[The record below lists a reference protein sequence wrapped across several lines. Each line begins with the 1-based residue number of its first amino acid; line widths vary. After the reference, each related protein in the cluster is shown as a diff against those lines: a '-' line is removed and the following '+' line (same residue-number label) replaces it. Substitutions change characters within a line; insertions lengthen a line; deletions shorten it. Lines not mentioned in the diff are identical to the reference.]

1 MTRSEKLCE
10 GNHSTSLLDATFP
23 SEPNRY
29 PLDRLR
35 QQCSENVKC
44 KIDMEVL
51 VLSLFPPQKKNGRY
65 VTGRLQ

>member
-1 MTRSEKLCE
+1 MTRSEKDREECI
-10 GNHSTSLLDATFP
+10 SRPLLDATFP